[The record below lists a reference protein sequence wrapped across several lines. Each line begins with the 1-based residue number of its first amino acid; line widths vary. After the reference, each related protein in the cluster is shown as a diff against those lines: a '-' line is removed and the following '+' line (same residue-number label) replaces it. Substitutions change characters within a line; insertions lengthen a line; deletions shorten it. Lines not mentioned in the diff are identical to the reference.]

1 LSAPLWITSYA
12 DSERYAAG
20 HYPNQSA
27 GGGGLASWIVQDRPL
42 SGTDVV
48 LWYTIGVTHNPR
60 PEDWPIMPVH
70 EAGFSL
76 RPFGFFD
83 RNPAIEP
90 PVSR

>member
-1 LSAPLWITSYA
+1 
-12 DSERYAAG
+12 
-20 HYPNQSA
+20 
-27 GGGGLASWIVQDRPL
+27 
-42 SGTDVV
+42 V